1 MQVEVSVKNKKKA
14 EKRYQEYLKRLQKKG
29 EKKNARK

>member
-14 EKRYQEYLKRLQKKG
+14 EKRYQEYVKRLNKKKG
-29 EKKNARK
+29 EKKKW

>member
-14 EKRYQEYLKRLQKKG
+14 EKRYQEYVKRLNKKRG
-29 EKKNARK
+29 EKQKW